1 MKTLSLSL
9 KFFVFAVFTF
19 ALASTAQAQVR
30 TWVSGDGNDFD
41 PCSRTAPCRTFAG
54 AIGKTSAGGEI
65 NVMDAGSYGTVTI
78 AKAITIDGN
87 GFVAAITATISN
99 GVNINGDMADTVTLR
114 NISINGQFAA
124 FNGINYTATTNGSQL
139 VLENVTIER
148 MGTSGI
154 FVQGGSAAN
163 PLLVEINNCQLNNN
177 FVGIQQRQHS
187 AVNMRNSVIT
197 GQLHKGGNSFGVNL
211 TPQAGTAASI
221 KLENNEISYCQSALR
236 AIGTDLGGGT
246 PTLWIRG
253 NHIYRNTYGA
263 NFTVNVSYFTDLS
276 NKLSDNT
283 NNVVGGTAF
292 AIPSM

>member
-9 KFFVFAVFTF
+9 KFFVLAVFTF

-65 NVMDAGSYGTVTI
+65 NVVDAGSYGTVSI
-78 AKAITIDGN
+78 AKSITIDGN

-114 NISINGQFAA
+114 NLSINGQFAA

-187 AVNMRNSVIT
+187 AVNHAQQRHHRPASQG
-197 GQLHKGGNSFGVNL
+197 GQLLRREHHAAGGHGGFYQTGEQRNL
-211 TPQAGTAASI
+211 LLPERTA
-221 KLENNEISYCQSALR
+221 R
-236 AIGTDLGGGT
+236 
-246 PTLWIRG
+246 RR
-253 NHIYRNTYGA
+253 H
-263 NFTVNVSYFTDLS
+263 
-276 NKLSDNT
+276 
-283 NNVVGGTAF
+283 
-292 AIPSM
+292 